1 MRQTHLSHRLSRVTL
16 RVTRRVTRRATN
28 APLPNLHIYKSD
40 GFVPT
45 WFVAGWPKGPQL
57 AAQLVSAHLWEPAA
71 RDDELG
77 WQFHD
82 WDDVQMT
89 ALEIEAARDFSR
101 ERQRRY
107 RANRAAQN
115 GHGA

>member
-1 MRQTHLSHRLSRVTL
+1 MPHFKVDDMMHSHPKA
-16 RVTRRVTRRATN
+16 RRAGLAALGLWTV
-28 APLPNLHIYKSD
+28 AGSYCMAYKSD

-57 AAQLVSAHLWEPAA
+57 AAQLVTAHLWQPSA
-71 RDDELG
+71 RGDELG

-82 WDDVQMT
+82 WADVQMT
-89 ALEIEAARDFSR
+89 AVEIEAARDFSR

-107 RANRAAQN
+107 RAAQN
-115 GHGA
+115 GHKA